1 MPSNRSLA
9 KKSQSSDANQITN
22 DDCYDCKLYS
32 VLRNSMI
39 IHVVKQK
46 EEERKMVSITWIVI
60 FDSKIIGKFE
70 KEIYR

>member
-1 MPSNRSLA
+1 
-9 KKSQSSDANQITN
+9 
-22 DDCYDCKLYS
+22 
-32 VLRNSMI
+32 MI

-46 EEERKMVSITWIVI
+46 EEERKMVSITRIVI